1 MALAPRGRH
10 RPAGADWRKTMRKRG
25 VRRTLAAI
33 WPQQDRGFRH
43 RAALVAGLYLLVLL
57 ILMGVA

>member
-1 MALAPRGRH
+1 
-10 RPAGADWRKTMRKRG
+10 MRKRG